1 MMANVNGMSQQW
13 IDPASKITQQTRKK
27 LVDWFNEAT
36 PIHQYTVEAVQDC
49 PVNWET
55 TRPSQPDYSTFYD
68 QQNRLY
74 VNSQN
79 RVCKNPVPTQIQTR
93 PGASNNVADA
103 QSKSKPQTRQA
114 LKRQIQKLV
123 EHDPEAVA
131 YQEKLRQADKKI
143 KEIKEASES
152 AKKKRDIARQ
162 VKKLTKIFRYAFPIM
177 TDNDRKTYSEKYVQ
191 ETEACARTCKQT
203 DSTECLALQA
213 ANERNEAIC
222 AYPGDVR
229 NNTKELFDAAKDG
242 KRNGGREEDAAA
254 RHLRKWWQSY
264 YNDVQKDVAQEK
276 AKASGT
282 YGELTRGVLHPLKQ
296 K

>member
-27 LVDWFNEAT
+27 LLAWFNEAT

-49 PVNWET
+49 PVGWET
-55 TRPSQPDYSTFYD
+55 TRPSQPDYSTFND

-79 RVCKNPVPTQIQTR
+79 RVCKNPVATQTQTR
-93 PGASNNVADA
+93 PGASNNVAAA

-123 EHDPEAVA
+123 EHDPEAA
-131 YQEKLRQADKKI
+131 EYQAKLTKADKKI

-152 AKKKRDIARQ
+152 AKKARDLARQ
-162 VKKLTKIFRYAFPIM
+162 VKKLTKIFRYAFPDM
-177 TDNDRKTYSEKYVQ
+177 TDDKRKTYSEKYVQ
-191 ETEACARTCKQT
+191 ETEICAKTCKQT
-203 DSTECLALQA
+203 NDSQCLQLQS

-222 AYPGDVR
+222 AYNG
-229 NNTKELFDAAKDG
+229 NAEYNTEQLFDAAKDG

-254 RHLRKWWQSY
+254 RHLRKWWQAY

-276 AKASGT
+276 AKASGK